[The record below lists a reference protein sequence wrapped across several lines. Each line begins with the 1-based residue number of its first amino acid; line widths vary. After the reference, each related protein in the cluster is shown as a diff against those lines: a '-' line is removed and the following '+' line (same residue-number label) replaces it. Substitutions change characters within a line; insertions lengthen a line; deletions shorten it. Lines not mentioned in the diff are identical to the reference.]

1 MSHLNFRYS
10 KILVGIDG
18 SDDSMKAADRAMAIA
33 KLHGSKLLT
42 IYVIPSQMRLG
53 GYSSSI
59 ATPTSQEYSKRVDE
73 AADIWFERIK
83 HNAAEAGVEVEKK
96 VISSGYSVGQVIVD
110 LAEKENVDLVVVGTR
125 GMTGFKKMLLGS
137 TALEVVTYSDC
148 SVMVVK

>member
-33 KLHGSKLLT
+33 KLHGAKLLT
-42 IYVIPSQMRLG
+42 AYVIPSQMRLG
-53 GYSSSI
+53 GYSSNI
-59 ATPTSQEYSKRVDE
+59 ATQTSQEYSKRVDE
-73 AADIWFERIK
+73 ASDNWFERIK
-83 HNAAEAGVEVEKK
+83 FNAAEAGVEVETK

>member
-33 KLHGSKLLT
+33 KLHGAKLLT
-42 IYVIPSQMRLG
+42 VYVIPSQMRLG
-53 GYSSSI
+53 GYSTSI

-83 HNAAEAGVEVEKK
+83 HNAAEAGVEVVHNLLIFRLELNFFELDPYAVAGAIFQLRHLTNSSKNSYRLL
-96 VISSGYSVGQVIVD
+96 VIF
-110 LAEKENVDLVVVGTR
+110 LNVLVPKHT
-125 GMTGFKKMLLGS
+125 KM
-137 TALEVVTYSDC
+137 
-148 SVMVVK
+148 

>member
-1 MSHLNFRYS
+1 
-10 KILVGIDG
+10 
-18 SDDSMKAADRAMAIA
+18 MAIA
-33 KLHGSKLLT
+33 KLNGTKLLT
-42 IYVIPSQMRLG
+42 VYVIPSQMRLG
-53 GYSSSI
+53 GYSSI

-73 AADIWFERIK
+73 AADTRFERIK
-83 HNAAEAGVEVEKK
+83 HNAAEVGVELETK

-110 LAEKENVDLVVVGTR
+110 IAEKENVDLVVVGTR